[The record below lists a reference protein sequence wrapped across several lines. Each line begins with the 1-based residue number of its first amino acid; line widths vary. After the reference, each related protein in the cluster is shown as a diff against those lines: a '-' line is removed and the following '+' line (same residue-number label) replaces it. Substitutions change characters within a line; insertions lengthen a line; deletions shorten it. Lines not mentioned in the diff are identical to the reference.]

1 MSMIQSQRMA
11 QNVANLLVER
21 QTWRVHSVFTNGF
34 NLENEAER
42 IFIGTTKNG
51 QLPFAVQI
59 TTRDVTKL
67 IAMIQANQTFQY
79 ESGILIHQQSEL
91 QITLTGATQYTSK
104 REKTAI
110 QPNPSF
116 LTHTLQSEKQTG
128 LGFSIREWLTQPET
142 ANLAKAISSTDS
154 AFIEQTLRYFI
165 GRGSG
170 LTPSGDDILL
180 GILLVGQESRTF
192 KEVLATLIQTELL
205 TTDISQ
211 TYLKYALQDQ
221 FSDTLLALYEAFQ
234 KGAETGEIIEHIY
247 QNGHTSGIDT
257 IAGVALAIKEEFS
270 MGKRVV
276 IALGGNAIL
285 QPNQEATFENQLK
298 NVEDSCAKIAE
309 ITEAGHKVIVTHGNG
324 PQVGNILRQNEEAKA
339 YVPALPIDA
348 CSAESQGFIGYMME
362 QSLKNELAR
371 KKLPTNVITLLTQT
385 EVSASDPAFQSPTK
399 PIGVFYT
406 REEAVELSAEK
417 GWEMAEDAGRGYR
430 RVVPSPQPQKIH
442 GVEAIKQLVATDT
455 VVIST
460 GGGGIPVVQNE
471 EGDLKGVEAVI
482 DKDRS
487 ALRLSEQVEADVF
500 MILTDVTNVYLHF
513 GEPNQQK
520 LEGVPVKEAKE
531 YMKEG
536 HFADGSMGP
545 KMEAA
550 IAFAESG
557 KEAIICSLDA
567 AVEALAGRAGTR
579 ILPEKSTV
587 NA

>member
-1 MSMIQSQRMA
+1 MLIIEAQRMA
-11 QNVANLLVER
+11 QNVANLLVKRE
-21 QTWRVHSVFTNGF
+21 TWRVHSVFTNGF
-34 NLENEAER
+34 NLENKDER
-42 IFIGTTKNG
+42 IFIGTAKNG
-51 QLPFAVQI
+51 QLPFAIQL
-59 TTRDVTKL
+59 TMGDVTKL
-67 IAMIQANQTFQY
+67 IATIQVNQTFRY
-79 ESGILIHQQSEL
+79 EGGILFHQQFQL
-91 QITLTGATQYTSK
+91 TLTGATQYTSK
-104 REKTAI
+104 REKTEI
-110 QPNPSF
+110 RLNPTF
-116 LTHTLQSEKQTG
+116 LIRIVQSERQTG
-128 LGFSIREWLTQPET
+128 LGVSIQEWLTQAE
-142 ANLAKAISSTDS
+142 ARNLAKAINSTDS

-165 GRGSG
+165 GRGNG

-180 GILLVGQESRTF
+180 GILLVGQESTTF
-192 KEVLATLIQTELL
+192 KEVLSKLIQTELL

-234 KGAETGEIIEHIY
+234 TGAETKDIVERVY

-406 REEAVELSAEK
+406 REEAVELAAEK

-520 LEGVPVKEAKE
+520 LEGVPVKEAKQ
-531 YMKEG
+531 YMTEG

>member
-1 MSMIQSQRMA
+1 MLIIEAQRMA

-21 QTWRVHSVFTNGF
+21 ETWRVHSVFTNGF
-34 NLENEAER
+34 NLENKDER
-42 IFIGTTKNG
+42 IFIGTAKNG
-51 QLPFAVQI
+51 QLPFAIQL
-59 TTRDVTKL
+59 TKSDTNKL
-67 IAMIQANQTFQY
+67 TAAIQVNQTIQY
-79 ESGILIHQQSEL
+79 EGGILFHQQFQL
-91 QITLTGATQYTSK
+91 TLTGATQYTSK
-104 REKTAI
+104 REKTEI
-110 QPNPSF
+110 HPNPSF
-116 LTHTLQSEKQTG
+116 LTHIVQSERQTG
-128 LGFSIREWLTQPET
+128 LDVSIQEWLTQPK
-142 ANLAKAISSTDS
+142 ASNLAKAINSADST
-154 AFIEQTLRYFI
+154 FIEQTLRYFI
-165 GRGSG
+165 GRGNG

-180 GILLVGQESRTF
+180 GILLVGQESTTF
-192 KEVLATLIQTELL
+192 KEVLSKLIQTELL

-234 KGAETGEIIEHIY
+234 TGAETKDIIERVY

-324 PQVGNILRQNEEAKA
+324 PQVGNILRQNEEAKE

-531 YMKEG
+531 YMTEG

>member
-1 MSMIQSQRMA
+1 
-11 QNVANLLVER
+11 
-21 QTWRVHSVFTNGF
+21 
-34 NLENEAER
+34 
-42 IFIGTTKNG
+42 
-51 QLPFAVQI
+51 
-59 TTRDVTKL
+59 
-67 IAMIQANQTFQY
+67 
-79 ESGILIHQQSEL
+79 
-91 QITLTGATQYTSK
+91 
-104 REKTAI
+104 
-110 QPNPSF
+110 
-116 LTHTLQSEKQTG
+116 
-128 LGFSIREWLTQPET
+128 
-142 ANLAKAISSTDS
+142 
-154 AFIEQTLRYFI
+154 
-165 GRGSG
+165 
-170 LTPSGDDILL
+170 
-180 GILLVGQESRTF
+180 
-192 KEVLATLIQTELL
+192 
-205 TTDISQ
+205 
-211 TYLKYALQDQ
+211 
-221 FSDTLLALYEAFQ
+221 
-234 KGAETGEIIEHIY
+234 
-247 QNGHTSGIDT
+247 
-257 IAGVALAIKEEFS
+257 

-324 PQVGNILRQNEEAKA
+324 PQVGNILRQNEEAKE

-371 KKLPTNVITLLTQT
+371 KKIPTNVITLLTQT
-385 EVSASDPAFQSPTK
+385 EVSASDPAFQSPSK

-500 MILTDVTNVYLHF
+500 MILTDVSNVYLHF

-531 YMKEG
+531 YMTEG

-579 ILPEKSTV
+579 IMPEKSTV